1 MLARSEIDKDMTVL
15 LGFQVYKSENN
26 KVKLNKSRLPR
37 LIWLQVQQV
46 RHDCDMILAKLTF
59 IAWAWQLGW
68 AGFFVPHYTV
78 DTVMTEFYTVSKLVS
93 FFNLPF

>member
-37 LIWLQVQQV
+37 LI
-46 RHDCDMILAKLTF
+46 
-59 IAWAWQLGW
+59 
-68 AGFFVPHYTV
+68 
-78 DTVMTEFYTVSKLVS
+78 
-93 FFNLPF
+93 